1 MSEVRFH
8 PGDPKRK
15 TRSVAIGP
23 VLGGTVAAFI
33 VAAGTVT
40 FLGLAGAPSLVFD
53 LVRSVD
59 RLALRAA
66 ARRGVEAFENVGRR
80 AEKLSRRLAADEL
93 FLARVGLMADVPLP
107 PDLPTVL
114 PEKTAPPRPDVMESA
129 VASLRR
135 RLRVFELFRRRLAAL
150 PEAGGLD
157 PLRIPSR
164 SPVDPASAA
173 PVAVFG
179 PRTSELTRLEEF
191 FPGLDLAV
199 PAGTLVLSPAAGT
212 VVYTGSAGR
221 KADAAWRLLGN
232 LVVIAHDDETRTVF
246 GHLGK
251 DLIRLGRR
259 VKRGEPIGRVGPSGF
274 APAPRLRYEVRKKGT
289 GGFLPVDPRL
299 YILDADWITAAEL
312 RNRPTAPP
320 DTALPSLWK

>member
-1 MSEVRFH
+1 MSEIRFH
-8 PGDPKRK
+8 PGDPKHK

-23 VLGGTVAAFI
+23 FLGGAIAA
-33 VAAGTVT
+33 ALLGAGTVT
-40 FLGLAGAPSLVFD
+40 FLGLAGAPYLVLD

-59 RLALRAA
+59 RLALREAT
-66 ARRGVEAFENVGRR
+66 RRGTEAFANVGRR

-107 PDLPTVL
+107 PGLPTAL
-114 PEKTAPPRPDVMESA
+114 PAAAAPPGPDEMEPA
-129 VASLRR
+129 IAALHR
-135 RLRVFELFRRRLAAL
+135 RLRVFEQFRRRLASL
-150 PEAGGLD
+150 PEKGRPD

-173 PVAVFG
+173 PVAIFG
-179 PRTSELTRLEEF
+179 PRVSELTREEEF

-212 VVYTGSAGR
+212 VVFSGLPGR
-221 KADAAWRLLGN
+221 KVDATWRRLGN
-232 LVVIAHDDETRTVF
+232 LVVIAHDDDTRTVF

-251 DLIRLGRR
+251 ALVPRGRR
-259 VKRGEPIGRVGPSGF
+259 VKRGEPIGRAGQSGF
-274 APAPRLRYEVRKKGT
+274 APAPRLRYEVRKRTG

-299 YILDADWITAAEL
+299 YILDADWISAAEL
-312 RNRPTAPP
+312 RDRPPAPA
-320 DTALPSLWK
+320 DSALPALN

>member
-1 MSEVRFH
+1 MSEIRFH
-8 PGDPKRK
+8 PGDPKRR

-23 VLGGTVAAFI
+23 LLGGTVAALL

-59 RLALRAA
+59 RLALREA
-66 ARRGVEAFENVGRR
+66 ARRGAEAFENVARR

-107 PDLPTVL
+107 TAFPTVL
-114 PEKTAPPRPDVMESA
+114 PGKTAPPAPDEMETA
-129 VASLRR
+129 IADLRR
-135 RLRVFELFRRRLAAL
+135 RLRLFELFRRRLAAL

-179 PRTSELTRLEEF
+179 PRTSDLTRQDEF

-212 VVYTGSAGR
+212 VVHTGLAGR
-221 KADAAWRLLGN
+221 KADAAWRRLGI

-251 DLIRLGRR
+251 ALVPRGRR
-259 VKRGEPIGRVGPSGF
+259 VKRGEPIGRVGQSGF
-274 APAPRLRYEVRKKGT
+274 VPAPRLRYEVRKLGDA
-289 GGFLPVDPRL
+289 GFLPVDPRL

-312 RNRPTAPP
+312 GNRPPAPA
-320 DTALPSLWK
+320 DTALPPLGK

>member
-1 MSEVRFH
+1 MSEIRFH

-23 VLGGTVAAFI
+23 FLGAAIAAVLVG
-33 VAAGTVT
+33 AGTVT
-40 FLGLAGAPSLVFD
+40 FLGLAGAPYLVLD

-59 RLALRAA
+59 RLALREAT
-66 ARRGVEAFENVGRR
+66 RRGAEAFANVGRR

-93 FLARVGLMADVPLP
+93 FVARVGLMADVPLP
-107 PDLPTVL
+107 PGLPTVL
-114 PEKTAPPRPDVMESA
+114 PADAVPPGPDGMEPA
-129 VASLRR
+129 IAALRR
-135 RLRVFELFRRRLAAL
+135 RLRVLEQFRRRLAAL
-150 PEAGGLD
+150 PEEGRPD

-173 PVAVFG
+173 PLAVFG
-179 PRTSELTRLEEF
+179 PRTSELTREEEF

-212 VVYTGSAGR
+212 VVFSGPPGR
-221 KADAAWRLLGN
+221 KVDSSWRRLGN
-232 LVVIAHDDETRTVF
+232 LVVIAHDDDTRTVF

-251 DLIRLGRR
+251 ALVPRGRR
-259 VKRGEPIGRVGPSGF
+259 VKRGEPIGRAGQSGF
-274 APAPRLRYEVRKKGT
+274 APAPRLRYEVRKST
-289 GGFLPVDPRL
+289 DAGFLPVDPRV

-312 RNRPTAPP
+312 RNLPPAPR
-320 DTALPSLWK
+320 DTALPPLH

>member
-1 MSEVRFH
+1 MSELRFH

-15 TRSVAIGP
+15 TRSLSIGP
-23 VLGGTVAAFI
+23 VLGGTMAALV
-33 VAAGTVT
+33 VAAGTVA

-66 ARRGVEAFENVGRR
+66 ARRGAEAFENVGRR

-93 FLARVGLMADVPLP
+93 FLARVGLMAGIPLP
-107 PDLPTVL
+107 AAFPTVL
-114 PEKTAPPRPDVMESA
+114 PQKAEPPAPDEMETAISVI
-129 VASLRR
+129 RR
-135 RLRVFELFRRRLAAL
+135 RLRLFELFRRRLAEL
-150 PEAGGLD
+150 PGGRGLD

-179 PRTSELTRLEEF
+179 PRISELTRQEEF

-212 VVYTGSAGR
+212 VVHAGPAGR
-221 KADAAWRLLGN
+221 SADAAWRRLGN
-232 LVVIAHDDETRTVF
+232 LVVIAHDDQTRTVF
-246 GHLGK
+246 GHLSK
-251 DLIRLGRR
+251 ALVPRGRR
-259 VKRGEPIGRVGPSGF
+259 VKRGEPIGRVGQTSF
-274 APAPRLRYEVRKKGT
+274 SPAPRLRYEVRKKDGA
-289 GGFLPVDPRL
+289 GFVPVDPRL
-299 YILDADWITAAEL
+299 YILDADWITADEL
-312 RNRPTAPP
+312 RSRPPAPAGSAMP
-320 DTALPSLWK
+320 AL